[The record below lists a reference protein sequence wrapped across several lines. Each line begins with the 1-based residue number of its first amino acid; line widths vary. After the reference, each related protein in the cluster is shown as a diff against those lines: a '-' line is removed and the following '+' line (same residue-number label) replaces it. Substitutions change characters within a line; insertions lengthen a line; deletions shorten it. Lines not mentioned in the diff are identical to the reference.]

1 MKPYQLS
8 LYEKSMPDS
17 ITWAEKLQAAA
28 RAGFDA
34 VELSMDESAQRLR
47 RLEWS
52 AQERLE
58 LLRETRESGV
68 HLNTMC
74 LSGHRKYPMGT
85 GDAAV
90 EKRSMEIMEQA
101 IELAYS
107 LGIRIVQ
114 LAGYDV
120 YYEEQSTPTTKERF
134 LQNLAKSTQMAA
146 ARGVILGLETM
157 ENDFMNTVEKAM
169 YYVATINSP
178 YLKVYPDIGN
188 ITNATDQV
196 AKDLRTGAGHI
207 AAVHLKETAPGV
219 FRDLKFGDGK
229 VDFAMAIGVLKGM
242 NVRMYNAE
250 FWYDGGEDWQSTL
263 EQARSFLGRYLDE

>member
-8 LYEKSMPDS
+8 LYEKSMPNNL
-17 ITWAEKLQAAA
+17 TWAEKLQAAA
-28 RAGFDA
+28 QAGFDA
-34 VELSMDESAQRLR
+34 VEMSMDETAPRLQ

-52 AQERLE
+52 AQQRLE
-58 LLRETRESGV
+58 LLQEMRRSGV
-68 HLNTMC
+68 YLNTMC

-85 GDAAV
+85 GDAQT
-90 EKRSMEIMEQA
+90 EQRSMQIMEQA

-120 YYEEQSTPTTKERF
+120 YYHEESTPTTKERF
-134 LQNLAKSTQMAA
+134 LQNLAKSTRMAA

-169 YYVATINSP
+169 YYVNTINSP
-178 YLKVYPDIGN
+178 YLAVYPDIGN
-188 ITNATDQV
+188 ITNATDHV

-207 AAVHLKETAPGV
+207 AAVHLKETVPGV
-219 FRDLKFGDGK
+219 FRDLKFGEGK
-229 VDFAMAIGVLKGM
+229 VDFAMAIAVLKAM